1 MLPAAPFSTP
11 PHPAVLPADASWVRR
26 SLGLIAGLAVFRFL
40 WLWLVPLD
48 LVPDE
53 AYYWDWGR
61 QPDWCYYSKPPMI
74 AWLNTVTQALGFT
87 TAPLMRTPAVVLGT
101 IGLLATWLLARRLWG
116 ERAGFVAVVLGA
128 TAPGSLALNSL
139 LTIDAPL
146 IACWSVALY
155 ALWRAL
161 EPAGATESGAP
172 ATQPATQL
180 ARGSVNRTGW
190 WALYALA
197 GLLGVFSKQMMLILP
212 LLALV
217 FVFTSPAPGDR
228 AWRGRLA
235 VYLWLAVPLLALVP
249 LLWWNIHNDWITV
262 QHTAH
267 HFQADPWRLGKGLNF
282 CIEFIGSQLGVI
294 GPVVAVLLVIAA
306 CGWREVRADRRQWFA
321 WTMTV
326 PALAVIL
333 AMSLRQRM
341 NPNWPAVFH
350 LGGVLLTVGW
360 LVNSTASP
368 RRRTAWRAAWMSGV
382 GIVALGYA
390 LVLAIGPLGLTGH
403 KLDFTRRL
411 RGWEQFGTDVGAL
424 KAKLEA
430 DGGAPVIVVTYGG
443 RQLASE
449 LAFYLPGQPMV
460 WRWTPPGLVDSQYAL
475 WKGPLPEWRGARVL
489 LVTSEDE
496 LPAALTDGLGRLT
509 PLSEIHST
517 RTTALPP
524 HLRIFVGENL
534 QAWDHGKPLQNSR

>member
-1 MLPAAPFSTP
+1 MLTAAPLARPPRPAAAA
-11 PHPAVLPADASWVRR
+11 PAEGAWVRR
-26 SLGLIAGLAVFRFL
+26 SLGLIAGLAGFRL
-40 WLWLVPLD
+40 AWLWLMPLD

-61 QPDWCYYSKPPMI
+61 QPAWCYFSKPPMI
-74 AWLNTVTQALGFT
+74 AWLNTLTQALGFT

-101 IGLLATWLLARRLWG
+101 IGLGATWLLARRVWG
-116 ERAGFVAVVLGA
+116 ERAGFFAVVLGA

-161 EPAGATESGAP
+161 EPAGATQSNAPGAQVAP
-172 ATQPATQL
+172 SADQ
-180 ARGSVNRTGW
+180 RTGW

-197 GLLGVFSKQMMLILP
+197 GLLGVLSKQMMLILP

-217 FVFTSPAPGDR
+217 FVFTSPAGSDR
-228 AWRGRLA
+228 AWRRRGA
-235 VYLWLAVPLLALVP
+235 VYFWLALPLLALVP
-249 LLWWNIHNDWITV
+249 LLWWNVHHDWITL

-267 HFQADPWRLGKGLNF
+267 HFEADPWRPGKALNF
-282 CIEFIGSQLGVI
+282 CVEFIGSQLGVI
-294 GPVVAVLLVIAA
+294 GPVAAVIGVVAA

-326 PALAVIL
+326 PALALIL
-333 AMSLRQRM
+333 AMSLRQRI

-350 LGGVLLTVGW
+350 LGGVLLAVGW
-360 LVNSTASP
+360 LVKAQAWP
-368 RRRTAWRAAWMSGV
+368 RRRAAWRAAWISGLS
-382 GIVALGYA
+382 IVALGYA

-411 RGWEQFGTDVGAL
+411 RGWEQFGADVGAI

-449 LAFYLPGQPMV
+449 LAFYLPGQPTV
-460 WRWTPPGLVDSQYAL
+460 WRWTPPGGVDSQYAL
-475 WKGPLPEWRGARVL
+475 WQGPLPKWRGARVL
-489 LVTSEDE
+489 LVTSADE
-496 LPAALTDGLGRLT
+496 LPAALTSGLGRLT

-524 HLRIFVGENL
+524 HLRILVGDNL
-534 QAWDHGKPLQNSR
+534 QAWDHGKPL

>member
-1 MLPAAPFSTP
+1 MPAAAPLAFP
-11 PHPAVLPADASWVRR
+11 PRPAAALTDDAWVRR
-26 SLGLIAGLAVFRFL
+26 SLLLIAALALVRLL

-61 QPDWCYYSKPPMI
+61 QPDWCYFSKPPMI
-74 AWLNTVTQALGFT
+74 AWLNTLTQSLGFT
-87 TAPLMRTPAVVLGT
+87 TAPLMRTPAVLLGT
-101 IGLLATWLLARRLWG
+101 IGLVATWLLARRVWG
-116 ERAGFVAVVLGA
+116 ARAGFFAVVLGA
-128 TAPGSLALNSL
+128 TAPGTLALNSL

-146 IACWSVALY
+146 IACWSVGLY

-161 EPAGATESGAP
+161 EPAENGAAGA
-172 ATQPATQL
+172 
-180 ARGSVNRTGW
+180 GNRNSW
-190 WALYALA
+190 WALYAVT
-197 GLLGVFSKQMMLILP
+197 GLLGVLSKQMMLILP
-212 LLALV
+212 ALALL
-217 FVFTSPAPGDR
+217 FVFTSPAPADR
-228 AWRGRLA
+228 DWRRRLA

-249 LLWWNIHNDWITV
+249 LLWWNVHHDWITV

-267 HFQADPWRLGKGLNF
+267 HFEADPWQLGKGLNF
-282 CIEFIGSQLGVI
+282 FLEFIGSQLGVV
-294 GPVVAVLLVIAA
+294 GPVAAVILVAAA
-306 CGWREVRADRRQWFA
+306 CGWREVRADRRQWFC
-321 WTMTV
+321 WVMTV
-326 PALAVIL
+326 PALALIL
-333 AMSLRQRM
+333 AMSLRQRI

-350 LGGVLLTVGW
+350 LGGVLLSVGW

-368 RRRTAWRAAWMSGV
+368 RRRTAWRAAWVTGV
-382 GIVALGYA
+382 SIVAVGYV

-411 RGWEQFGTDVGAL
+411 RGWQQFGADVGAL

-449 LAFYLPGQPMV
+449 LAFYLPGQPTV

-489 LVTSEDE
+489 LVTSDVE
-496 LPAALTDGLGRLT
+496 LPTALTDGLGRLT
-509 PLSEIHST
+509 PLGEIHST

-524 HLRIFVGENL
+524 HLRILVGDNL
-534 QAWDHGKPLQNSR
+534 QTWDHGKPL

>member
-1 MLPAAPFSTP
+1 MPTAAPLASP
-11 PHPAVLPADASWVRR
+11 PRPDAALTEDVWVRR
-26 SLGLIAGLAVFRFL
+26 SLGLIAGLALFRL
-40 WLWLVPLD
+40 VWLWLMPLD

-74 AWLNTVTQALGFT
+74 AWLNTVTQSIGFT

-101 IGLLATWLLARRLWG
+101 IGLVATWLLARRVWG
-116 ERAGFVAVVLGA
+116 ARAGFFAVVLGA

-146 IACWSVALY
+146 IACWSTALY

-161 EPAGATESGAP
+161 EPAGATAADASAEPVVPSAG
-172 ATQPATQL
+172 Q
-180 ARGSVNRTGW
+180 RTGW

-197 GLLGVFSKQMMLILP
+197 GVLGVLSKQMMLIVP
-212 LLALV
+212 LLALI
-217 FVFTSPAPGDR
+217 FVFTSPSASDR
-228 AWRGRLA
+228 TWRRQGA
-235 VYLWLAVPLLALVP
+235 VYFWLAVPLVALVP
-249 LLWWNIHNDWITV
+249 LLWWNVHNDWITV

-267 HFQADPWRLGKGLNF
+267 HFEAAPWRLAKGLNF
-282 CIEFIGSQLGVI
+282 CVEFIGSQLGVI
-294 GPVVAVLLVIAA
+294 GPVAAVIVVVAA
-306 CGWREVRADRRQWFA
+306 CGWREARADRRQWFA
-321 WTMTV
+321 WIMTV
-326 PALAVIL
+326 PALALIL
-333 AMSLRQRM
+333 SMSLRQRI

-350 LGGVLLTVGW
+350 LGGVLLSVGW
-360 LVNSTASP
+360 LVNAQAWP
-368 RRRTAWRAAWMSGV
+368 RRQKAWRAAWISGV
-382 GIVALGYA
+382 SIVALGYA

-411 RGWEQFGTDVGAL
+411 RGWEQFGADVGAI

-449 LAFYLPGQPMV
+449 LAFYLPGQPTV

-489 LVTSEDE
+489 LVTSDVE
-496 LPAALTDGLGRLT
+496 LPTALTAGLGRLT
-509 PLSEIHST
+509 PLGEIHST

-524 HLRIFVGENL
+524 HLRILVGDNL
-534 QAWDHGKPLQNSR
+534 QTWNHGKPL